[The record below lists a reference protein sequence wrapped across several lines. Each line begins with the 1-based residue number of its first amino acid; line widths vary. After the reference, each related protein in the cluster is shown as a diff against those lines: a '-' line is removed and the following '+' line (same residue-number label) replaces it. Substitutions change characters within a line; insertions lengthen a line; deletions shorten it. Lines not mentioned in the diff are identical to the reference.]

1 MMKEIVIDAKDKIAG
16 RLASFVAKELLKG
29 NKVIV
34 LNVEKAI
41 ISGDKEDIIEEF
53 KRKRERGDPYKGPFY
68 PKYPDEIFRRMVRG
82 MLPYKKHRGKIAL
95 KNLKIFYGI
104 PEEYKDKIL
113 NIKIKSSED
122 LKRASYMSL
131 EEISIL
137 LGAKKRW

>member
-1 MMKEIVIDAKDKIAG
+1 MKEIVIDAKDKIAG

-41 ISGDKEDIIEEF
+41 ISGDKEAIIKEF
-53 KRKRERGDPYKGPFY
+53 KKKRERGDPYKGPFY
-68 PKYPDEIFRRMVRG
+68 PKYPDEIFRRIVKG

-122 LKRASYMSL
+122 LKRANYMSL
-131 EEISIL
+131 EEISLL

>member
-1 MMKEIVIDAKDKIAG
+1 MKEIVIDAKDKIAG

-29 NKVIV
+29 NKIII

-41 ISGDKEDIIEEF
+41 ISGDKEAIIEEF
-53 KRKRERGDPYKGPFY
+53 KKKRERGDPYKGPFY
-68 PKYPDEIFRRMVRG
+68 PKYPDEIFRRIVKG
-82 MLPYKKHRGKIAL
+82 MLPYKKYRGKIAL

-122 LKRASYMSL
+122 LKNVSYMSL
-131 EEISIL
+131 EEISLL

>member
-1 MMKEIVIDAKDKIAG
+1 MKEIVIDAKDKIAG

-53 KRKRERGDPYKGPFY
+53 KKKRERGDPYKGPFY
-68 PKYPDEIFRRMVRG
+68 PKYPDEIFRRIVRG
-82 MLPYKKHRGKIAL
+82 MLPYKKYRGKIAL

-122 LKRASYMSL
+122 LKRANYMSL
-131 EEISIL
+131 EEISLL

>member
-1 MMKEIVIDAKDKIAG
+1 MKEIVIDAKDKIAG

-131 EEISIL
+131 EEISLL

>member
-1 MMKEIVIDAKDKIAG
+1 MKEIVIDAKDKIAG

-53 KRKRERGDPYKGPFY
+53 KKKRERGDPYKGPFY

-82 MLPYKKHRGKIAL
+82 MLPYKKYRGKIAL

-122 LKRASYMSL
+122 LKRANYMSL
-131 EEISIL
+131 EEISLL

>member
-131 EEISIL
+131 EEISLL